1 MTRLEEIAS
10 QIDAQRQP
18 PVHLW
23 KPDAVG
29 SIDMR
34 IDINGFW
41 FHEGEPILRDKLVN
55 LFASILWFE
64 DGQYYLVTPAEK
76 LAIDVEDTPFLIHQ
90 MERVDDTWVA
100 VTNTHEQIIIGDE
113 NPVTLRE
120 FGGHWLPYVNV
131 RYDLWARLNRSV
143 YYQWVIE
150 ALELAENKT
159 DEPSELWLQ
168 SGRYRFRLNA
178 Q

>member
-1 MTRLEEIAS
+1 MTRLEEIAN

-23 KPDAVG
+23 KPNNIG
-29 SIDMR
+29 TIDMR
-34 IDINGFW
+34 IDSNGFW
-41 FHEGEPILRDKLVN
+41 FHEGDPILRDKLVN

-64 DGQYYLVTPAEK
+64 DGQHYLVTPVEK
-76 LAIDVEDTPFLIHQ
+76 LSIDVEDTPFLIHQ

-100 VTNTHEQIIIGDE
+100 VTNTHEQIIVGDE
-113 NPVTLRE
+113 NPVILRE
-120 FGGHWLPYVNV
+120 YKGHWLPYVNV

-143 YYQWVIE
+143 YYQWVSE
-150 ALELAENKT
+150 ALELAGDHT
-159 DEPSELWLQ
+159 DELWLQ
-168 SGRYRFRLNA
+168 SGNYRFRLNA